1 MRTIFPPFQKITME
15 SYHNFFYPLRKR
27 RKECKSQ
34 GRFRGS
40 YPWVLTLLKS
50 FQLWRCQSYPKMSQ
64 FSHRLSGRTVNV
76 TDIIICNSAGSAD
89 QCLIL
94 VVTYLNFAATRDKNC
109 KFITTI
115 KSFLVCTNA
124 LSWYLNFCSS
134 ENSSFLK
141 FEAELHF
148 TVLDFLDCWT
158 VEWTEYVVF
167 KILDPSGFFIP
178 NDY

>member
-1 MRTIFPPFQKITME
+1 MGPWAGQLVFAKWSKIE
-15 SYHNFFYPLRKR
+15 ALFSPRHSRDKVSLFCWNKERRQPCLRSR
-27 RKECKSQ
+27 
-34 GRFRGS
+34 
-40 YPWVLTLLKS
+40 
-50 FQLWRCQSYPKMSQ
+50 KMSQ

-124 LSWYLNFCSS
+124 LSWYLNFYSS